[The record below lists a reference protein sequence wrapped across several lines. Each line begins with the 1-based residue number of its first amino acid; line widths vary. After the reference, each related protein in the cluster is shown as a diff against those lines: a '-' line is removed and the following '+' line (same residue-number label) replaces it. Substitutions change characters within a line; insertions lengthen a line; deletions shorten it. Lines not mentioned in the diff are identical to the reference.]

1 MPLANMLLSENGP
14 AICRIPLTVF
24 KQIVKFPNKFLQ
36 EEDFLDVQHELNAER
51 RELPLRNDDGSYIW
65 LPKYGLCR
73 A

>member
-14 AICRIPLTVF
+14 AIGRIPHTVF